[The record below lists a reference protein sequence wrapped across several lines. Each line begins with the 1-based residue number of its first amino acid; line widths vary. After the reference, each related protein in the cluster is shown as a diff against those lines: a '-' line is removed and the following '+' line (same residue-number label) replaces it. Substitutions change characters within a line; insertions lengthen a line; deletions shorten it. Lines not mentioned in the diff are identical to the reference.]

1 VASESKLLP
10 DELVA
15 PLIWDHRQQARL
27 LSNDAPSGDCHVN
40 QLEANGYVSYMQ
52 GKCCHP

>member
-1 VASESKLLP
+1 MASESKLLP

-40 QLEANGYVSYMQ
+40 QLEANGYVFYMQ

>member
-1 VASESKLLP
+1 MASESKHLS
-10 DELVA
+10 DKLVA
-15 PLIWDHRQQARL
+15 PLIWGHRRQARP

-40 QLEANGYVSYMQ
+40 QRGANGYVFSMQ